1 MDTNKNLYTV
11 VYATLLVVIVAAL
24 LAFVAA
30 SLKSRQQKNID
41 MEKQTSFLKAVGLGA
56 DAQSAPDK
64 VAYIQNE
71 FAKYIVESF
80 TVDAAGNVSDVVK
93 GSAEEPEAIVNSPA
107 FRVNLKE
114 QYDLLKKSSGEEAQS
129 SLSLNAPWIMR
140 RYISSLAT
148 AQVFGVLFGDISH
161 LRMISI
167 LSMAPLL
174 TTRARLR
181 DLVQKSPR
189 PLSTASSRAA
199 ASPTKVISESSKAE
213 PRTLNT
219 RLTPSPAHPSL
230 PAQWARQSA
239 PG

>member
-80 TVDAAGNVSDVVK
+80 TVDASGKVSDVVK

-114 QYDLLKKSSGEEAQS
+114 QYDLLKKSSGAEAQS
-129 SLSLNAPWIMR
+129 SLSLKLPVFKCALDNETV
-140 RYISSLAT
+140 YLFSSLAT
-148 AQVFGVLFGDISH
+148 AQVFGGLFGDILH
-161 LRMISI
+161 LRMIST

-181 DLVQKSPR
+181 DLVLRLQQSGSR
-189 PLSTASSRAA
+189 TTLRERASLRATSLS
-199 ASPTKVISESSKAE
+199 
-213 PRTLNT
+213 L
-219 RLTPSPAHPSL
+219 
-230 PAQWARQSA
+230 
-239 PG
+239 

>member
-114 QYDLLKKSSGEEAQS
+114 QYDLLKKSSGAEDQS
-129 SLSLNAPWIMR
+129 SLSLKLPVFKCALDNETVYLFSCYGAGLWGPIWGFRFAGR
-140 RYISSLAT
+140 RIFEPFPES
-148 AQVFGVLFGDISH
+148 
-161 LRMISI
+161 
-167 LSMAPLL
+167 
-174 TTRARLR
+174 
-181 DLVQKSPR
+181 KS
-189 PLSTASSRAA
+189 
-199 ASPTKVISESSKAE
+199 
-213 PRTLNT
+213 
-219 RLTPSPAHPSL
+219 
-230 PAQWARQSA
+230 
-239 PG
+239 